1 MITLKTLPEASLQ
14 DIFNQVAKHLLTQ
27 NAKSQLSLSHS
38 GVKSKACAYRG
49 EESRQCAIGC
59 LIADEE
65 YKFAMD
71 GTGDTSFMGL
81 VAEGYFPTVDEE
93 KADFLI
99 NLQYIHDAPD
109 PEQWEERLLQ
119 LAIDYKLE
127 WQI

>member
-27 NAKSQLSLSHS
+27 NAKSQRISNV
-38 GVKSKACAYRG
+38 GKSFCAYRG
-49 EESRQCAIGC
+49 EEGRQCAIGC

-71 GTGDTSFMGL
+71 GSGDTSFMGL
-81 VAEGYFPTVDEE
+81 AIAGYFPTV
-93 KADFLI
+93 KRKRANFLRR
-99 NLQYIHDAPD
+99 LQFIHDSHDPD
-109 PEQWEERLLQ
+109 KWEERLLQ
-119 LAIDYKLE
+119 FAIDYNLE